1 MLYDLNVPW
10 TPSTPPADLLRTI
23 SFLTS
28 LGYHTLAL
36 THSLSATA
44 IPAQISNP
52 IPSTLSPLPANTTLL
67 RRLTLTLSD
76 PTQNHRL
83 RPSRSLRY
91 SSAAPYDRKGRFP
104 FHWKPK
110 PAMTAVARGV
120 RFEICYAQATGAG
133 MGQEQRRNFIGNVV
147 GIVRATKGRGLLISS
162 GGVAGD
168 VLGVRG
174 PADVLNLL
182 GVWGLGRERGTEGMG
197 CNPRGVVLN
206 EGLKRRGFRGVVD
219 VVEGGERAVVEQKNK
234 GGAAVSGSGAQGAGK
249 KEKGKGKRVAEQD
262 GADGTPISK
271 RQAKRLKLE
280 ALKAEKQSS
289 QSQKEGGSLKDAMP
303 LKEKSTLK
311 ESDTPSTT
319 KEKANG

>member
-10 TPSTPPADLLRTI
+10 TPSTSPADLSRTI

-36 THSLSATA
+36 THSLSATS

-52 IPSTLSPLPANTTLL
+52 IPLTPSTPLPANTTLL

-83 RPSRSLRY
+83 PALAAAYDILALRPTTEKAYLAACNSITEHSIISL
-91 SSAAPYDRKGRFP
+91 DLTQRFP

-147 GIVRATKGRGLLISS
+147 GIVRATKGRGLVISS
-162 GGVAGD
+162 GG
-168 VLGVRG
+168 
-174 PADVLNLL
+174 
-182 GVWGLGRERGTEGMG
+182 
-197 CNPRGVVLN
+197 
-206 EGLKRRGFRGVVD
+206 
-219 VVEGGERAVVEQKNK
+219 
-234 GGAAVSGSGAQGAGK
+234 
-249 KEKGKGKRVAEQD
+249 
-262 GADGTPISK
+262 
-271 RQAKRLKLE
+271 
-280 ALKAEKQSS
+280 
-289 QSQKEGGSLKDAMP
+289 
-303 LKEKSTLK
+303 
-311 ESDTPSTT
+311 
-319 KEKANG
+319 